1 MDTAT
6 AQDCHPRR
14 SKLRSWW
21 HPSTGFFVVLL
32 IGLLWAGREKMLRD
46 PGTMWHTVVGQRI
59 CETGRLIQTDPF
71 SFTQQGQAWI
81 AQQWLGE
88 CAMAIVHRFA
98 GLDGLV
104 LAAAAI
110 LAGTFAFL
118 VGRFMRAG
126 LQWPAA
132 TILLVLVIAAGS
144 YHFIPRPHLITIL
157 LFALLTALLCDVEAG
172 TVSSR
177 RLLWLPPLF
186 VFWTNVHGGAL
197 GGIAT
202 VFIVQ
207 MAWLLRGVPKVMRID
222 GDARVRPMLIATSLS
237 LSFVA
242 VLVNPYG
249 TALPRVWLS
258 LMNSDLLPRLM
269 IEHAPLRFLSTEG
282 LMILTLAAVYLG
294 LLAATWRRGLRV
306 TWLVPLI
313 WLVLACSRVRH
324 GPLFAVTAA
333 VAIADMLPHS
343 PLPAIFARSS
353 STLLNPA
360 RAAKAGGLRVVAIPA
375 LLVALVFGVQ
385 AAGFRC
391 PLIGA
396 GWCRL
401 DPAYW
406 PVEAT
411 KVLREHLA
419 TRPEDRRVFN
429 DMLFGGY
436 LIYNAPEA
444 RVYIDD
450 RCELY
455 RDSGLTRYVE
465 LRDHPERIEGL
476 AGSKAPHLALVR
488 SRSPLRRYLEDSPNW
503 SVLHQDPTA
512 SLFLRKPH

>member
-1 MDTAT
+1 
-6 AQDCHPRR
+6 
-14 SKLRSWW
+14 
-21 HPSTGFFVVLL
+21 
-32 IGLLWAGREKMLRD
+32 MLRD

-59 CETGRLIQTDPF
+59 CETGHLIQTDPF

-88 CAMAIVHRFA
+88 CAMAVIHHFA

-104 LAAAAI
+104 LWAAVI

-118 VGRFMRAG
+118 AGRFMRAG

-132 TILLVLVIAAGS
+132 AILLVLVIAASS
-144 YHFIPRPHLITIL
+144 YHFIPRPHLVTIL
-157 LFALLTALLCDVEAG
+157 LLTLVTALLCDVEAG
-172 TVSSR
+172 RVSMR

-186 VFWTNVHGGAL
+186 VLWTNIHGGAL

-202 VFIVQ
+202 VFLVQ
-207 MAWLLRGVPKVMRID
+207 MAWLLRGVPEKLGPSEITHLWHR
-222 GDARVRPMLIATSLS
+222 RPAGGETGETPVPQVNPVLIATSLS
-237 LSFVA
+237 LCFVA

-258 LMNSDLLPRLM
+258 LMHSDLLPRIM

-282 LMILTLAAVYLG
+282 VMILTLAAVYLG

-306 TWLVPLI
+306 TWLVPLV

-343 PLPAIFARSS
+343 PLPAIFARSG
-353 STLLNPA
+353 STLLDPA
-360 RAAKAGGLRVVAIPA
+360 RAAEAVGLRVMAVPA

-385 AAGFRC
+385 TAGIRC

-401 DPAYW
+401 DPSYW

-419 TRPEDRRVFN
+419 AQPEDRRVFN

-455 RDSGLTRYVE
+455 RDSGLSRYLE

-476 AGSKAPHLALVR
+476 SGNAAPRLALVR
-488 SRSPLRRYLEDSPNW
+488 SRSQLRRYLEGSPQW
-503 SVLHQDPTA
+503 SELHRDPTA
-512 SLFLRKPH
+512 SLFVRKPD

>member
-6 AQDCHPRR
+6 AHDCRPHR
-14 SKLRSWW
+14 SKLQTWW
-21 HPSTGFFVVLL
+21 TPSAGFFVVIL
-32 IGLLWAGREKMLRD
+32 IGLLWAGRGKMLRD

-59 CETGRLIQTDPF
+59 CETGRLIQADPF

-88 CAMAIVHRFA
+88 CAMAVVHRFA

-118 VGRFMRAG
+118 AGRFMRAG
-126 LQWPAA
+126 LHWPAT
-132 TILLVLVIAAGS
+132 TILLGLVIAASS

-172 TVSSR
+172 RVSMR

-186 VFWTNVHGGAL
+186 VLWTNVHGGAL

-202 VFIVQ
+202 VFLVL
-207 MAWLLRGVPKVMRID
+207 MAWLLRGVPKKLWIV
-222 GDARVRPMLIATSLS
+222 GDARVRPTLIATSLS
-237 LSFVA
+237 LCFVA

-249 TALPRVWLS
+249 AALPRVWLT
-258 LMNSDLLPRLM
+258 LMNSDLLPRIM

-306 TWLVPLI
+306 TWLVPLV

-333 VAIADMLPHS
+333 IAIADMLPHS
-343 PLPAIFARSS
+343 SLPAIFARSGS
-353 STLLNPA
+353 SLLNPA
-360 RAAKAGGLRVVAIPA
+360 LAAKTTVLRAAAIPT
-375 LLVALVFGVQ
+375 LLVTLVFGIQ
-385 AAGFRC
+385 AAGIRC

-401 DPAYW
+401 DPTYW

-436 LIYNAPEA
+436 LIYNAPES

-450 RCELY
+450 RCELFSVGCD
-455 RDSGLTRYVE
+455 RFDGPLSNRTECGVRIDGLEEPGE
-465 LRDHPERIEGL
+465 L
-476 AGSKAPHLALVR
+476 
-488 SRSPLRRYLEDSPNW
+488 
-503 SVLHQDPTA
+503 
-512 SLFLRKPH
+512 